1 VRKYEILYIIR
12 PDIDEEGKKTLV
24 ERFDNVLKENGAE
37 IIESKE
43 WGRRRLAYEIKKYRD
58 GIYHLINLRSEP
70 KAVQEFDRLA
80 KINDDIIRHMIVKLD
95 D

>member
-1 VRKYEILYIIR
+1 MRKYEILYIIR
-12 PDIDEEGKKTLV
+12 PDIDEEGKKMLV

-80 KINDDIIRHMIVKLD
+80 KINDDIIRHMIVKLED
-95 D
+95 

>member
-43 WGRRRLAYEIKKYRD
+43 WGRRRLAYEIQKIPGR
-58 GIYHLINLRSEP
+58 HLPPYQSQVGTESRS
-70 KAVQEFDRLA
+70 R
-80 KINDDIIRHMIVKLD
+80 IRSAGEN
-95 D
+95 